1 MTTAE
6 RLWSRR
12 AALSAAGAAALP
24 LSAAA
29 QDLPWRLPKL
39 RGARVHHHHIAYYEM
54 GSGPP
59 LVLVHGMSGSPA
71 LEWGRVMTPLSRRYR
86 VIAPFQIGFAPSDQP
101 AGLAYD
107 AATFV
112 DSLGGLLSLIGAA
125 NATLIGESFGGWV
138 VAQYALRQQRQSVW
152 KQSLPPI
159 SRLVIVDGAVQVR
172 PSQGRDGAQQ
182 SINHPDVAK
191 LAHTFYGSQPAA
203 DNGAVTRA
211 AAPHILAQQVTDAEL
226 KTLEIPTLVIWGRE
240 DRLIPV
246 EDGRHVASRIP
257 GARTVII
264 GDCGHIPAVEQPRA
278 FLGALGGFLGQS
290 LEALS

>member
-1 MTTAE
+1 M
-6 RLWSRR
+6 
-12 AALSAAGAAALP
+12 
-24 LSAAA
+24 
-29 QDLPWRLPKL
+29 PKL
-39 RGARVHHHHIAYYEM
+39 RRARVHHHHIAYYEI
-54 GSGPP
+54 GAGPP

-112 DSLGGLLSLIGAA
+112 DSLGGLLSLIGAE

-138 VAQYALRQQRQSVW
+138 VAQYALGQQRQSVW
-152 KQSLPPI
+152 KQTLPPI

-172 PSQGRDGAQQ
+172 PSQGGDGAQQ

-191 LAHTFYGSQPAA
+191 LAHAFYASQPAA

-211 AAPHILAQQVTDAEL
+211 AVPHILAQQVTDAEL
-226 KTLEIPTLVIWGRE
+226 KTLKIPTLVIWGRE

-278 FLGALGGFLGQS
+278 FLGTLGGFLGQS